1 MVLMEVYNTYL
12 TIREVASKYQAKRNK
27 ELQNVNSR
35 FIYVEER
42 LHIFQPFQAFLPVH
56 LSLSIEHQITLLK

>member
-27 ELQNVNSR
+27 DLQNVNSR
-35 FIYVEER
+35 FIYVE